1 VTEPAAETADADAP
15 PVCYRHPKRET
26 YVSCQRCGRPICPEC
41 QIQAPVGVQCPEC
54 VREGRAAAQG
64 GASPIGR
71 IGRALRPTGK
81 PVVTYVLIG
90 LNVLIYALQWITGQ
104 ALTEAWYLDP
114 YSIGSEPWRLITSA
128 FLHSPSAIIVHL
140 LFNMYALF
148 IFGPVLERFLGRLR
162 FIALYLIG
170 ALGGSLGVLT
180 SVEVWIFT
188 DGDLSNAPVG
198 ALGAS
203 GAVFA
208 LLGAVFALRKP
219 LGVDI
224 RQLLILLGINLALP
238 FFVGGIAWQAH
249 VGGLIVGFVVG
260 VILLRTR
267 RPDQRVAQVLG
278 LAGVAVVLLALFGA
292 YLVSAPAIYF

>member
-1 VTEPAAETADADAP
+1 
-15 PVCYRHPKRET
+15 
-26 YVSCQRCGRPICPEC
+26 
-41 QIQAPVGVQCPEC
+41 
-54 VREGRAAAQG
+54 
-64 GASPIGR
+64 
-71 IGRALRPTGK
+71 
-81 PVVTYVLIG
+81 
-90 LNVLIYALQWITGQ
+90 
-104 ALTEAWYLDP
+104 
-114 YSIGSEPWRLITSA
+114 
-128 FLHSPSAIIVHL
+128 
-140 LFNMYALF
+140 
-148 IFGPVLERFLGRLR
+148 
-162 FIALYLIG
+162 
-170 ALGGSLGVLT
+170 
-180 SVEVWIFT
+180 
-188 DGDLSNAPVG
+188 
-198 ALGAS
+198 
-203 GAVFA
+203 VFA